1 MNEILDLLPIPEARD
16 FPAGQFEA
24 RRAALVAAIRVDA
37 ANEPLASRVTRLA
50 GKAWLTLLGILA
62 LGIAPLVLGSA
73 QQRSVP
79 RDAVAV
85 LAAAGTAQI
94 MVAVMPRVGRAGS
107 FSVSAGQRFH
117 PFSLS
122 QVSEGALVSGAV
134 R

>member
-37 ANEPLASRVTRLA
+37 ANEPLARRVIRVASKT
-50 GKAWLTLLGILA
+50 WLSLLGLLA
-62 LGIAPLVLGSA
+62 LSIAPFVLGLSA
-73 QQRSVP
+73 QQHSSAQ

-94 MVAVMPRVGRAGS
+94 IVAVAPRVGLAGNC
-107 FSVSAGQRFH
+107 
-117 PFSLS
+117 
-122 QVSEGALVSGAV
+122 SGTSCC
-134 R
+134 RI